1 MTTPAELNAARL
13 TQQLEINGQKIA
25 VKALQAK
32 ARNGAQWENVRDDW
46 NTSDNIIKTTRSTLQ
61 NLNGQN
67 EGLKNQTGYVST
79 KVKLTTN
86 IVETNVLTN
95 DLVEVRKI
103 TQSTEN
109 TAEIL
114 NNLPRTSAGTI
125 VQNEAIGVVNQSR
138 FTAPI
143 TGNNQFFD
151 DTTQSVKQVEASVAK
166 PTNARLSS
174 LSGLEDQEL
183 GDNKGSGTTS
193 NVGGNVPVRKITA
206 TQNNTANTGVITS
219 NNGSAIRAVDD
230 DSIDGERNSVGNAS
244 QVVEGR
250 AAVAAEFMEP
260 IVSTPNKLASL
271 ASQTYS
277 ISIYIMNMDE
287 YKQLLSTDKK
297 TLPSDQLIIQSGGA
311 PVGQRNEFFDLDFY
325 IEDLEIRCAI
335 GTQET
340 NAPHNVQTMKFNI
353 LEPQGITLLP
363 RLSQAC
369 AAHENN
375 EDVNVNAQTFLMVIR
390 FYGYDDNGNLVS
402 NAPASGA
409 EQTSDPNALVEKFVP
424 FQFANITYKVNTQA
438 VVYSVEATIPQTQV
452 GYSTARGTIP
462 FNFQLSAPDVQTLL
476 NGNTELVDLQQPD
489 TSNLSD
495 EEIEVLERAP
505 PAKKIG
511 ISERTVTQG
520 LTSALNQHQ
529 KQIVE
534 KKGYLI
540 ADEYVIELEDVA
552 GLKDAKMK
560 KQGAVDIRRTAMQK
574 NTDPNEQLN
583 QKKQALDVNSRE
595 YSIAA
600 GTQITQLID
609 QVMKNSTYITA
620 QQTIAFDEVTGARIE
635 NPPVKTVQWYKITQT
650 CTPIGYDQKR
660 QDYAYRIKYF
670 ISRYQINTPR
680 SPYFPPA
687 MYRGTQKL
695 FNYWF
700 TGENTEVLDFE
711 IDVNS
716 NYLTSIGK
724 DGLNDDTQTV
734 VGDARFAERKFFQTA
749 SGTSQQG
756 GEGESTRPAAEL
768 ASRLYDPA
776 DVAKSEVTIV
786 GDPDFITQSEI
797 FYNKVSLGAFE
808 ADGSVNTNSG
818 EVLFEIRFNRVVDYD
833 MASGLTP
840 VFKENLAKS
849 GITGETNIAQE
860 SLVFTAIEI
869 FNYFKDGKFTQK
881 LLGAIRVFDT
891 AVDSPEQKKAESN
904 KVEKVPTP
912 VARPSGVRS
921 TKNEPV
927 PSYDDAIQR
936 RARGL
941 GVANNSAPTGV
952 NQRPDYITGTA
963 RSSGPTPIE
972 NQGGKVAPTQN
983 YDDAIMRNQ
992 RISTLTNS
1000 STNYVDPIIN
1010 KGNWQP
1016 KVNPKP
1022 GSNVVSDDAGANTG
1036 FQGSLLKKKTQRAL
1050 ERSKQRVK
1058 AGAKVVGG
1066 GGAGTN
1072 SSAFR

>member
-13 TQQLEINGQKIA
+13 TQQLEINRQKIA
-25 VKALQAK
+25 VKSLQQQARTGAK
-32 ARNGAQWENVRDDW
+32 WDNIRDDW
-46 NTSDNIIKTTRSTLQ
+46 NTSDESIKTTRSTLT

-67 EGLKNQTGYVST
+67 EGLKNQEGYVST

-86 IVETNVLTN
+86 IVETTTLTN
-95 DLVEVRKI
+95 DLVEVRKV

-109 TAEIL
+109 TTQVL
-114 NNLPRTSAGTI
+114 NNLPRDSAGTI
-125 VQNEAIGVVNQSR
+125 VQNEAIASVTNAR
-138 FTAPI
+138 FTTPI
-143 TGNNQFFD
+143 SGNNQVFD
-151 DTTQSVKQVEASVAK
+151 DTTQQVQTVVASSNK

-174 LSGLEDQEL
+174 LSEDQEL

-193 NVGGNVPVRKITA
+193 TVGGENEVRKSNQ
-206 TQNNTANTGVITS
+206 TQGIQNREI
-219 NNGSAIRAVDD
+219 DD
-230 DSIDGERNSVGNAS
+230 DSTNIVPNSVGNAS

-250 AAVAAEFMEP
+250 AAVAAEFMET
-260 IVSTPNKLASL
+260 IVPTPNKLAAL

-277 ISIYIMNMDE
+277 ISIYLMNMDE
-287 YKQLLSTDKK
+287 YKQLLATDKK

-325 IEDLEIRCAI
+325 IEDLEIRCAV

-340 NAPHNVQTMKFNI
+340 NSPHNVQTMKFNI

-375 EDVNVNAQTFLMVIR
+375 EDVNVNAQTFLMIIR

-409 EQTSDPNALVEKFVP
+409 EQTSDPNALVEKFIP
-424 FQFANITYKVNTQA
+424 FQFADINYKVKTEA
-438 VVYSVEATIPQTQV
+438 VVYSIEATIPQTQV

-462 FNFQLSAPDVQTLL
+462 FNFQLSASDVQTLL
-476 NGNTELVDLQQPD
+476 NGNTELVDIQQPNTD
-489 TSNLSD
+489 NLSD
-495 EEIEVLERAP
+495 EELEISERNP

-511 ISERTVTQG
+511 LSNRTITQG
-520 LTSALNQHQ
+520 LTTALNQHQ
-529 KQIVE
+529 RELVE
-534 KKGYLI
+534 KNGYLI
-540 ADEYVIELEDVA
+540 ADKYIIELEDVA

-560 KQGAVDIRRTAMQK
+560 KQGSVKQSSTAMNMQS
-574 NTDPNEQLN
+574 DPNEKLN
-583 QKKQALDVNSRE
+583 QKKQAMDVNSRE

-650 CTPIGYDQKR
+650 CTPIAYDSKR
-660 QDYAYRIKYF
+660 QDYAYEIRYF

-695 FNYWF
+695 YNYWF
-700 TGENTEVLDFE
+700 TGENTEVIDFE
-711 IDVNS
+711 INVDS

-724 DGLNDDTQTV
+724 DGLVDDSTTV
-734 VGDARFAERKFFQTA
+734 IGDARFAERKFFQTA
-749 SGTSQQG
+749 PGTSTQG
-756 GEGESTRPAAEL
+756 GEGESTRPAAQL

-776 DVAKSEVTIV
+776 DVAKSEITIV

-808 ADGSVNTNSG
+808 ADGSVNSNAG
-818 EVLFEIRFNRVVDYD
+818 EVLYEIRFNRVVDYD
-833 MASGLTP
+833 MATGLTP

-860 SLVFTAIEI
+860 SIVFTAVEI
-869 FNYFKDGKFTQK
+869 FNYFQNGKFTQK
-881 LLGAIRVFDT
+881 LIGTLRVFDT
-891 AVDSPEQKKAESN
+891 AADSPAQVKAELN
-904 KVEKVPTP
+904 KVEKVSGTQASPT
-912 VARPSGVRS
+912 AESVRK
-921 TKNEPV
+921 TKKTPA
-927 PSYDDAIQR
+927 PTYDDAIQR

-952 NQRPDYITGTA
+952 NRPPDYITGTS
-963 RSSGPTPIE
+963 RSSGPTPVD
-972 NQGGKVAPTQN
+972 NQASKIVPDQN
-983 YDDAIMRNQ
+983 YDDAIMRNK

-1022 GSNVVSDDAGANTG
+1022 GSTTISDDAGSNTG